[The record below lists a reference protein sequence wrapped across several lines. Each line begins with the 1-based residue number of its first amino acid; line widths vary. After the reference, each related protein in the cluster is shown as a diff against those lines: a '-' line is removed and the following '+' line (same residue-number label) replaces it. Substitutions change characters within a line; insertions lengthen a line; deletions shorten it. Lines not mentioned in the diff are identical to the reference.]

1 MKLKYLS
8 KRNLRKIQDWSSGF
22 LINSKE
28 FYLMKKQDFECED
41 CGKDLI
47 KDYDYPSFTNGEV
60 LCEDCNI
67 EKNYTR
73 CEICD
78 SDFPNIDFPDEE
90 EHIYIGME
98 LSKETGY
105 KMGIYKVLSK
115 PFFYGSILTGFDAF
129 FDNSLELIKSINIS
143 MYYEIKYGNSE
154 DRSGIIC
161 PNCVEKFTEKGYIK
175 PLRYWNSK
183 KNKFEIQI
191 HKTINIRELIK
202 NEKF

>member
-1 MKLKYLS
+1 M
-8 KRNLRKIQDWSSGF
+8 
-22 LINSKE
+22 
-28 FYLMKKQDFECED
+28 CE
-41 CGKDLI
+41 
-47 KDYDYPSFTNGEV
+47 E
-60 LCEDCNI
+60 CNI

-129 FDNSLELIKSINIS
+129 FDNFLELIKSINIS

>member
-1 MKLKYLS
+1 MKNYNNIS
-8 KRNLRKIQDWSSGF
+8 KRVLRKLQRWASGF
-22 LINSKE
+22 YVTSKE
-28 FYLMKKQDFECED
+28 FKVLKKQDFECED

-47 KDYDYPSFTNGEV
+47 KDYDYPSFTNGYV
-60 LCEDCNI
+60 LCEECNI

-78 SDFPNIDFPDEE
+78 SYFPNIDFPDEE

-129 FDNSLELIKSINIS
+129 FDNCIELIKSIDVRK
-143 MYYEIKYGNSE
+143 YYEIKYGSSE
-154 DRSGIIC
+154 DRCGIIC
-161 PNCVEKFTEKGYIK
+161 HNCVEKFTEK
-175 PLRYWNSK
+175 
-183 KNKFEIQI
+183 
-191 HKTINIRELIK
+191 
-202 NEKF
+202 